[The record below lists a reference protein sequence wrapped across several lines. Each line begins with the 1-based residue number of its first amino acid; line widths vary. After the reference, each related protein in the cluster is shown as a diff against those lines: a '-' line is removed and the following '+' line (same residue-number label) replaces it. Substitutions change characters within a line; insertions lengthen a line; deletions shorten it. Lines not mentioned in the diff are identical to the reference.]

1 MGLIFKDINDD
12 QQESMMKTMHIGN
25 TWEYRYFKLKA
36 YFWGTVATLS
46 GVTITEQQII
56 VLLSGLII
64 QELQGGYLRDLLWQ
78 VQQKQ

>member
-36 YFWGTVATLS
+36 YFWGTVSTLS
-46 GVTITEQQII
+46 GITVTAIADYCIVKWTDYSGII
-56 VLLSGLII
+56 GWIM
-64 QELQGGYLRDLLWQ
+64 G
-78 VQQKQ
+78 